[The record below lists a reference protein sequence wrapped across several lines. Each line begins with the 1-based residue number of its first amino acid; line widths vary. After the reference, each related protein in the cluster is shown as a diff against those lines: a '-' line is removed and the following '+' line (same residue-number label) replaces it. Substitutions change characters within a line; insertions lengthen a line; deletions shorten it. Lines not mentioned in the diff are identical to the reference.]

1 MSDKDEQSELKTTE
15 TSEKPAKKTNWLK
28 ISIITNIVLVVIIAV
43 GAASWAIIH
52 ASDTD
57 PKFCATCHIMQP
69 MVDSYL
75 NSNHLDHLHAQATI
89 QCKQCHD
96 YPLSKE
102 ISSGINF
109 VTGNYT
115 VPLNYNKLGTKEF
128 CLKCHGS
135 YAKLAELTANYDPDS
150 GRNPHE
156 SHNGE
161 LECYNCHKSHGESS
175 LYCSQCHSD
184 MKIPEGWEGSTTAQ

>member
-1 MSDKDEQSELKTTE
+1 M
-15 TSEKPAKKTNWLK
+15 SEKEEIKEVKPAEAPVKPVKKANGLK
-28 ISIITNIVLVVIIAV
+28 ISIAANIVLVVLIAV
-43 GAASWAIIH
+43 GAASWAMMH

-57 PKFCATCHIMQP
+57 PKFCATCHVMSP

-75 NSNHLDHLHAQATI
+75 SSNNLDHKHAQATI

-109 VTGNYT
+109 ITGNYT
-115 VPLNYNKLGTKEF
+115 MPLSYNKIATKEF

-135 YAKLAELTANYDPDS
+135 YDKLAALTANYDPDS
-150 GRNPHE
+150 GRNPHQ

-161 LECYNCHKSHGESS
+161 LDCYNCHKSHGQST
-175 LYCSQCHSD
+175 LYCAQCHSD
-184 MKIPEGWEGSTTAQ
+184 MKIPDGWAGSTAE